1 MGGIAGIFHIA
12 TRKPVDP
19 ARVGGMARAL
29 AYRGVDPGNVWTGPG
44 VGLCG
49 HAPPAATE
57 DGALR
62 VILDGRIDNAD
73 AVWVALEAAGVGLPR
88 DVRDDQLLLHAWRR
102 WGVECLPRIE
112 GAFAFALHDA
122 ARGALWLVRDRLG
135 VKPLHHAILSDGAV
149 LFASELKGLLA
160 HPLLRTAPDI
170 SAIEAYLALGY
181 VPDDACLA
189 EGVSKLPA
197 GHHLLLRLGHP
208 VPAPVRWWTL
218 GAAGPAPRSTAT
230 FADELGE
237 RMRAAVGAAM
247 PRDGATGA
255 FLRAGVDAAAV
266 VALMAERS
274 PGAIETCAIG
284 YDDKDGA
291 VPPVAARF
299 ATHHRY
305 RTIGPDVGHPFDEP
319 FADPSAW
326 GTARLCALARES
338 GAVALAGD
346 GGEDVFAGHRRHLV
360 HRREERV
367 RRLMPARAL
376 HAAGLLYPPLGQSV
390 DEAYATAI
398 ERIGRAERAS
408 LYSEAGRRA
417 LGGYRAEEPYL
428 AALRAAP
435 GRDALDRAY
444 RADCSIRLPGGVLA
458 LLDRAGMAV
467 GLEVRA
473 PWADAALI
481 SFLAALPA
489 SLRGRA
495 TMKRALCR
503 SLPRAILDAPEADA
517 GPPVSLWLRGVF
529 AAEVGR
535 LARGSALAETGWFDA
550 ERLTLLAAE
559 HPVGSVD
566 HGRLLWPLLMLDH
579 SLGRLFGLGPRRHAG

>member
-29 AYRGVDPGNVWTGPG
+29 AHRGVDPGCVWTGPG

-49 HAPPAATE
+49 DAPPATTE

-62 VILDGRIDNAD
+62 IILDGRIGNAE
-73 AVWVALEAAGVGLPR
+73 AVRGALEAAGARLPR
-88 DVRDDQLLLHAWRR
+88 YVRDGALLLHAWRR

-135 VKPLHHAILSDGAV
+135 AKPLHHAILSDGAV
-149 LFASELKGLLA
+149 LFASELKGVLA

-197 GHHLLLRLGHP
+197 GHHLVLRLGHP
-208 VPAPVRWWTL
+208 VPSPVRWWAL
-218 GAAGPAPRSTAT
+218 GAAGPEKRSAAAL
-230 FADELGE
+230 ADELGE
-237 RMRAAVGAAM
+237 RMRAAIGGAM
-247 PRDGATGA
+247 PRDEAAGA
-255 FLRAGVDAAAV
+255 FLPNGVDAAAV

-299 ATHHRY
+299 ATHHRH
-305 RTIGPDVGHPFDEP
+305 RTIGPGEGCPFDEP

-326 GTARLCALARES
+326 GTARLCALAREAA
-338 GAVALAGD
+338 AVALAGD
-346 GGEDVFAGHRRHLV
+346 GGEDVFAGHPRHLI
-360 HRREERV
+360 HRREDRV
-367 RRLMPARAL
+367 RRFMPARAL
-376 HAAGLLYPPLGQSV
+376 RAAGLFYPPLGRSA

-408 LYSEAGRRA
+408 LYSEAGRRT
-417 LGGYRAEEPYL
+417 LGGYRAEERTL

-435 GRDALDRAY
+435 GRNALDRAHQ
-444 RADCSIRLPGGVLA
+444 ADCSILLPGGVLA

-467 GLEVRA
+467 GLDVRA
-473 PWADAALI
+473 PWADAALV
-481 SFLAALPA
+481 SFLAALPT
-489 SLRGRA
+489 SSRSRA
-495 TMKRALCR
+495 TMKRALRR
-503 SLPRAILDAPEADA
+503 SLPRAILDAPEPDS
-517 GPPVSLWLRGVF
+517 GPPVSLWLRGAF
-529 AAEVGR
+529 ADEVGQ

-550 ERLTLLAAE
+550 ERLARLAAE
-559 HPVGSVD
+559 HAAGSAD